1 MDTTIKNVKLV
12 EFHTKYATVEYA
24 NFEDDLVE
32 YQCLCFNK
40 NYRQKF
46 DKKLKERFFNT
57 HKVSNQDNN
66 KFISLMQKGF
76 YPSEYM
82 DNWKKCNK
90 TSLLEKEAS
99 F

>member
-1 MDTTIKNVKLV
+1 MV
-12 EFHTKYATVEYA
+12 FHTEYATVEYT
-24 NFEDDLVE
+24 NFKDDLVE

-40 NYRQKF
+40 NYQQKF

-66 KFISLMQKGF
+66 KFISLMQKSF
-76 YPSEYM
+76 YPSQYM

>member
-12 EFHTKYATVEYA
+12 EFHTKYPTVEYT
-24 NFEDDLVE
+24 NFEDGLVE

-40 NYRQKF
+40 NYQQKF
-46 DKKLKERFFNT
+46 DKKLKKRFFNT
-57 HKVSNQDNN
+57 YKVSNQDNN
-66 KFISLMQKGF
+66 KFISLMQKDF

-90 TSLLEKEAS
+90 T
-99 F
+99 